1 MEVEN
6 LKTPEQDLRVKKTI
20 TAIHN
25 TFKDMIIE
33 MDFEK
38 ITINELSKRAMI
50 SRKTFYL
57 HYTDLDSLLN
67 ELQNSIISEF
77 IQRIKKYCN
86 IRDITEI
93 TREFFLYCENQN
105 ALNQRILCSGNY
117 RFFYSSIIYNINSN
131 EKYNKQ
137 TQNLIAVFLTS
148 ANMEIYRQWV
158 KDNRNMP
165 LKEVVKL
172 TSNLISHGIYGLLN
186 DVSEN

>member
-1 MEVEN
+1 M
-6 LKTPEQDLRVKKTI
+6 KTPEQDLRVKKTI